1 MQLHLTF
8 SGNINLPIAYRSIQ
22 QGMIYRALSEADSD
36 YSRYIH
42 DEGQIYQKK
51 YKLFTFGPL
60 KGRYVIEG
68 RKNIIFTD
76 GASMEIRSVDERF
89 IRLLAKSMPEGA
101 MIRLGQNDVKVIRSE
116 MTDYHLLVPRASV
129 RLVAPMTVHI
139 TLDDGFTRF
148 FEPDEPEYLQAVLRN
163 ARRKWASL
171 HGTEDGFLLNIEPL
185 PGKKRMEK
193 TIYKQTYITAFYGDY
208 QLSGSPDVIEL
219 LYQSG
224 LGAKSSQGFGMFDVK

>member
-1 MQLHLTF
+1 MQLHLSF
-8 SGNINLPIAYRSIQ
+8 SGSINLPIAYRSIQ

-60 KGRYVIEG
+60 KGRYMIEG
-68 RKNIIFTD
+68 KNIIFTD
-76 GASMEIRSVDERF
+76 GASMEIRSVDEKF
-89 IRLLAKSMPEGA
+89 ISLLAQSMPVGA
-101 MIRLGQNDVKVIRSE
+101 LIKLGQNDVQVIRSE
-116 MTDYHLLVPRASV
+116 VTDHHLLVPRASV

-139 TLDDGFTRF
+139 TLDDGYTRF

-163 ARRKWASL
+163 AKRKWASL
-171 HGTEDGFLLNIEPL
+171 HRTEEGFELSIEPL

-193 TIYKQTYITAFYGDY
+193 TLFRQTYITAFYGDY
-208 QLSGSPDVIEL
+208 LLFGSPNVIDL
-219 LYQSG
+219 LYESG

>member
-8 SGNINLPIAYRSIQ
+8 GGNINLPIAYRSIQ

-68 RKNIIFTD
+68 KNIIFTD
-76 GASMEIRSVDERF
+76 GASMEIRSVDEKF
-89 IRLLAKSMPEGA
+89 IRLLAQSMPKG
-101 MIRLGQNDVKVIRSE
+101 MPIRLGQNDVQIIRSE
-116 MTDYHLLVPRASV
+116 VTDHHLLVPRASV

-171 HGTEDGFLLNIEPL
+171 HGTEDGFELSIEPL
-185 PGKKRMEK
+185 PGRKRMEK
-193 TIYKQTYITAFYGDY
+193 TIYKQSYITAFYGDY
-208 QLSGSPDVIEL
+208 HLSGSSDAIDM
-219 LYQSG
+219 LYNSG
-224 LGAKSSQGFGMFDVK
+224 LGAKSSQGFGMFQLK

>member
-22 QGMIYRALSEADSD
+22 QGMIYRVLSEADPD

-42 DEGQIYQKK
+42 DEGQVYQKK

-60 KGRYVIEG
+60 KGRYVIEE
-68 RKNIIFTD
+68 KNIIFTD
-76 GASMEIRSVDERF
+76 GTSMEIRSVDEKF
-89 IRLLAKSMPEGA
+89 IRLLAKSVSEGA
-101 MIRLGQNDVKVIRSE
+101 LIRLGQNDAKVIRSE
-116 MTDYHLLVPRASV
+116 VTDHHLLVPKASI
-129 RLVAPMTVHI
+129 RLIAPMTVHV
-139 TLDDGFTRF
+139 TEEDGFTRF
-148 FEPDEPEYLQAVLRN
+148 FAPDEPEYLQAVVRN

-171 HGTEDGFLLNIEPL
+171 HGTEDGFSLSIEPL
-185 PGKKRMEK
+185 PGRKRMEK

-208 QLSGSPDVIEL
+208 HLSGSPAAIDM

>member
-8 SGNINLPIAYRSIQ
+8 SGNINLPIAYRAIQ
-22 QGMIYRALSEADSD
+22 QGMIYHALSESAPDFSN
-36 YSRYIH
+36 YMH
-42 DEGQIYQKK
+42 QQGQVYQNKK
-51 YKLFTFGPL
+51 FKLFAFGPL
-60 KGRYVIEG
+60 KGRYAIEG
-68 RKNIIFTD
+68 KTIIFAD

-116 MTDYHLLVPRASV
+116 MTDYHLLVPRASI
-129 RLVAPMTVHI
+129 RLVGPMTVHI

-163 ARRKWASL
+163 ARRKWAGL

-208 QLSGSPDVIEL
+208 QLSGSPNVIDL